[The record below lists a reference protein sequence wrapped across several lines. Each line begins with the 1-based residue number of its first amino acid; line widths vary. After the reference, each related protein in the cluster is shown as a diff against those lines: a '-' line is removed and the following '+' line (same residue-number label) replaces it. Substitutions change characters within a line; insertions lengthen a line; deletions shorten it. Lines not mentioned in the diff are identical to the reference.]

1 MDAML
6 DKLPESD
13 LEAPAV
19 FSADRVYRYVL
30 RRAVG
35 LNPGRCLFIMLNPS
49 TADESVND
57 PTVTRCIGFAQRWGY
72 GILEVA
78 NIFALRSTDPRV
90 LYIAPEPVGKLNDL
104 WIMTLALQADRV
116 VAGWGNHGKWKG
128 RGAEVLGYLQDAG
141 VKVKAL
147 GHTKNGEP
155 KHPLYI
161 LHDAELIDARM

>member
-1 MDAML
+1 MDTT
-6 DKLPESD
+6 PVEITQSD

-30 RRAVG
+30 RRTVG

-49 TADESVND
+49 TADESLND
-57 PTVTRCIGFAQRWGY
+57 PTVTRCINFARSWGY

-90 LYIAPEPVGKLNDL
+90 LYTAPSPVGKLNDL

-116 VAGWGNHGKWKG
+116 VAGWGNHGAFQG
-128 RGAEVLGYLQDAG
+128 RGAQVLAYLRDAG

-147 GHTKNGEP
+147 AHTQHGEP
-155 KHPLYI
+155 GHPLYI
-161 LHDAELIDARM
+161 LHDAELVEARI